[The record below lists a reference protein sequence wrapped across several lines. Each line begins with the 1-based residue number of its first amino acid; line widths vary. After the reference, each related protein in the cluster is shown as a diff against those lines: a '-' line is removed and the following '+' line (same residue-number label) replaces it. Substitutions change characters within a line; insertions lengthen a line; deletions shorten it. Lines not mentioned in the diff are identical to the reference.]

1 MAKFSPRRNT
11 VKIVVCLLIIILL
24 LIGNTVQNIVNG
36 GVGDAAIPATALTAA
51 ILMVWI
57 LVRVSVR
64 TVEGEVWIRRLGMG
78 DLEFRVEPKGN
89 DEIAKALHA
98 LEAVR
103 QTCIRAMQMERVQQ
117 LSDELQDKNHELE
130 GTLAELSRTQDRIVA
145 QKKLAELGELSAGVA
160 HEMRNPLNIIK
171 NFAQISEDIAK
182 ELDEITGEEEAPNS
196 TERAELTRQLMEN
209 MQRIVHNSDRANRIV
224 SGMTAI
230 GRQGNGVF
238 SKTDV
243 NLLLANQINR
253 AWQAVKAQ
261 EPEFSVEIQQDLAD
275 DLETMNVI
283 PEDLAR
289 VFTQLVNNACQA
301 MSQTGLCTKAR

>member
-1 MAKFSPRRNT
+1 M
-11 VKIVVCLLIIILL
+11 CLLIIILL

-36 GVGDAAIPATALTAA
+36 GVGDAAIPATALTVAMF
-51 ILMVWI
+51 MVWI
-57 LVRVSVR
+57 LVRASVR

-103 QTCIRAMQMERVQQ
+103 QTCIRAMQIERVQQ
-117 LSDELQDKNHELE
+117 LSDELQDKNQELE
-130 GTLAELSRTQDRIVA
+130 GTLAELRRTQDRVVA

-160 HEMRNPLNIIK
+160 HEMRNPLNIIQ
-171 NFAQISEDIAK
+171 NFAQISEDIAR
-182 ELDEITGEEEAPNS
+182 ELDEITGVEEAPNS

-209 MQRIVHNSDRANRIV
+209 MQRIVHNSDRTNRIV
-224 SGMTAI
+224 SDMTAI

-243 NLLLANQINR
+243 NLLLANQINL

-261 EPEFSVEIQQDLAD
+261 EPEFSVEIQQDLD
-275 DLETMNVI
+275 
-283 PEDLAR
+283 R
-289 VFTQLVNNACQA
+289 
-301 MSQTGLCTKAR
+301 